1 MVRLLPRRDALT
13 TRTAAGVVVALG
25 LALGIAAVGP
35 ALVTDSGASQGATV
49 VENVTGGST
58 VTVTYTTRANGTEQ
72 FTVAGVDPAMA
83 APAENWAYLPR
94 SALPPAL
101 EAVGTDHSAGVVPVG
116 EWALVGDLAASSI
129 PVDGGG
135 VTVVAP
141 AGMDVD
147 PERKAGFLAA
157 FLSPYTLD
165 PGATDWV
172 TIAVAPDS
180 LPSAGR
186 MYDDTGYVTQHA
198 FWDGQ
203 VGSVWIHEFIHA
215 RQEFA
220 LAPDLRW
227 FTEASATY
235 LTYRAM
241 EEQYDGVTE
250 TDVRNRITATAD
262 HTHASLANHSA
273 GVRSRVDYERGTR
286 LLYAVDAEIRAG
298 SAGNRTLFDVF
309 RAMNQQEG
317 PISTDE
323 FVRIVE
329 RHAGRDVEWIRRAI
343 REGGGLDDRIRR
355 AGAVFEG

>member
-1 MVRLLPRRDALT
+1 MVRLFPRRDALT
-13 TRTAAGVVVALG
+13 TRTAAGVAVAIA
-25 LALGIAAVGP
+25 LALGIALVGP
-35 ALVTDSGASQGATV
+35 ALVTDSGASQPAAV
-49 VENVTGGST
+49 VENVT
-58 VTVTYTTRANGTEQ
+58 
-72 FTVAGVDPAMA
+72 GVDPAMA
-83 APAENWAYLPR
+83 APAENGAYLPR
-94 SALPPAL
+94 SALPPVL
-101 EAVGTDHSAGVVPVG
+101 EAVGTDHAAGVVPVG
-116 EWALVGDLAASSI
+116 EWALVGDLAASSV

-141 AGMDVD
+141 AGMEID
-147 PERKAGFLAA
+147 PHRKAGFLAA

-165 PGATDWV
+165 PDATDWV

-186 MYDDTGYVTQHA
+186 MYGDTGYVTQHA

-203 VGSVWIHEFIHA
+203 AGSVWIHEFIHA

-220 LAPDLRW
+220 LDPDLRW

-250 TDVRNRITATAD
+250 TDVRDRLAGTTA
-262 HTHASLANHSA
+262 HPHASLANHSA
-273 GVRSRVDYERGTR
+273 GAASRIDYERGTR

-298 SAGNRTLFDVF
+298 SDGTHTLFDVF
-309 RAMNQQEG
+309 RAMNQREG
-317 PISTDE
+317 AVSIDE

-329 RHAGRDVEWIRRAI
+329 RHAGRDAEWVGRAI
-343 REGGGLDDRIRR
+343 REGGDLDDRIRR
-355 AGAVFEG
+355 AGSVFEG